1 MFVPMFGQL
10 GASRQIQRERD
21 GLEDSSSAQVDASM
35 SDAAP
40 VPTNRSHLTHVA
52 CVGDSLT
59 EGYQTM
65 TWLPLQS
72 YPVQLQAMLGP
83 SYVVEEHAIRLSSA
97 LTGEHTHCRS
107 WAPRCMR
114 GIRSRAWDVY
124 VVMLGTND
132 VISRR
137 CDAMAPKCVP
147 EFSAAS
153 GDPCRHGAQTN
164 ESPVRSPYEASLLSL
179 IAAFRANNR
188 AHKSQEPRILLVVPP
203 PLLANIGNHTPG
215 CTVAPHPLNATAAMI
230 YLPTSIHAVAM
241 ADGNVSVVNP
251 FRLTPCRASASRG
264 RICIGRICMARD
276 SSDLVNVQAHCRYFL
291 HETPYHASSARL
303 TARFGDVVWA
313 ADAGNIVG
321 GPILNRESFDMDGIH
336 LNSIGY
342 GKIASEVYSA
352 LTPKLFGQK
361 SPCHDGDT
369 CSSGG
374 VAHSQTACAQPSN
387 ESQAAR
393 LLCSMIYIP
402 KQNAPTLR

>member
-1 MFVPMFGQL
+1 
-10 GASRQIQRERD
+10 
-21 GLEDSSSAQVDASM
+21 M
-35 SDAAP
+35 STTAP
-40 VPTNRSHLTHVA
+40 VPTNPSHLTHVA

-59 EGYQTM
+59 EGYRSM
-65 TWLPLQS
+65 DWRRLQS

-107 WAPRCMR
+107 WAPRCMS

-137 CDAMAPKCVP
+137 CDAKAPRCVP
-147 EFSAAS
+147 EFTTAP
-153 GDPCRHGAQTN
+153 GDPCRHSAQTN
-164 ESPVRSPYEASLLSL
+164 TSPVRSPYEASLLSI

-203 PLLANIGNHTPG
+203 PLLANIGVHTTG
-215 CTVAPHPLNATAAMI
+215 CTVAPHPLNATAAKL
-230 YLPTSIHAVAM
+230 YLPTSIHAVAT

-251 FRLTPCRASASRG
+251 FCLTPCHASRG

-276 SSDLVNVQAHCRYFL
+276 SSDLVSLRAHCRYFL
-291 HETPYHASSARL
+291 HETHHHASSARL

-313 ADAGNIVG
+313 ADGERDTTRDPIV
-321 GPILNRESFDMDGIH
+321 NREPFSMDGIH
-336 LNSIGY
+336 LNSFGY
-342 GKIASEVYSA
+342 CKIASEVYSA
-352 LTPKLFGQK
+352 LTPELLGQR
-361 SPCHDGDT
+361 SPRHEGDT

-374 VAHSQTACAQPSN
+374 VAHSQAACARPSN

-393 LLCSMIYIP
+393 LLCSRIHLP
-402 KQNAPTLR
+402 KGYASALR

>member
-1 MFVPMFGQL
+1 M
-10 GASRQIQRERD
+10 
-21 GLEDSSSAQVDASM
+21 SA
-35 SDAAP
+35 AAP

-59 EGYQTM
+59 EGYRSM
-65 TWLPLQS
+65 TWRSLQS

-97 LTGEHTHCRS
+97 LTGKHTHCRS

-137 CDAMAPKCVP
+137 CDATAPNCVP
-147 EFSAAS
+147 EFSTAP
-153 GDPCRHGAQTN
+153 GDPCRYGAQTN
-164 ESPVRSPYEASLLSL
+164 ASPVRSPYEASLLSL

-188 AHKSQEPRILLVVPP
+188 AHKSQEPRVLLVVPP
-203 PLLANIGNHTPG
+203 PLLANIGTHTPG
-215 CTVAPHPLNATAAMI
+215 CTIAPHPLNATAAML
-230 YLPTSIHAVAM
+230 YLPTSIHAVAT

-251 FRLTPCRASASRG
+251 FCLTPCDASRG

-276 SSDLVNVQAHCRYFL
+276 SSEMVSLRAHCRYFL
-291 HETPYHASSARL
+291 HETSYHASSARL

-313 ADAGNIVG
+313 ADAGDIVG
-321 GPILNRESFDMDGIH
+321 GPILSRESFSMDGVH
-336 LNSIGY
+336 LNSFGY

-352 LTPKLFGQK
+352 LTPKLFAQK
-361 SPCHDGDT
+361 SPRHEGVDT

-374 VAHSQTACAQPSN
+374 VAHSQTACARPSN

-393 LLCSMIYIP
+393 LLCSRIHLP
-402 KQNAPTLR
+402 KQNA

>member
-1 MFVPMFGQL
+1 MAVAFFLRRFRSG
-10 GASRQIQRERD
+10 GAPVVYSYVWPTRRESPDPAREPED

-137 CDAMAPKCVP
+137 CDATAPKCVP

-179 IAAFRANNR
+179 IAAFHANNR

-230 YLPTSIHAVAM
+230 YLPTSIQ
-241 ADGNVSVVNP
+241 
-251 FRLTPCRASASRG
+251 SRW
-264 RICIGRICMARD
+264 
-276 SSDLVNVQAHCRYFL
+276 
-291 HETPYHASSARL
+291 L
-303 TARFGDVVWA
+303 TATSVW
-313 ADAGNIVG
+313 
-321 GPILNRESFDMDGIH
+321 
-336 LNSIGY
+336 
-342 GKIASEVYSA
+342 
-352 LTPKLFGQK
+352 
-361 SPCHDGDT
+361 
-369 CSSGG
+369 
-374 VAHSQTACAQPSN
+374 
-387 ESQAAR
+387 
-393 LLCSMIYIP
+393 
-402 KQNAPTLR
+402 